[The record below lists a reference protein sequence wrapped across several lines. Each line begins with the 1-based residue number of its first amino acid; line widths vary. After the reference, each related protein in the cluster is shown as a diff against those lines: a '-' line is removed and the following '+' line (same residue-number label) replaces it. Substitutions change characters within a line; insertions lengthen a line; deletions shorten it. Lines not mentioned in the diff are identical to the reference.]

1 MIHTI
6 KKLLILR
13 RIRNRKVKYKDLFRQ
28 ESLTQQDALDPSVKL
43 LKLGRLYESKK
54 TDWTDTQTDRKNY
67 FRIKKESLK
76 QREQREGYEND
87 YHEGHEPQDGFV
99 EPDYEDNLSD
109 AEADAQTLASV
120 GWGTDEDYGGTD
132 ERL

>member
-13 RIRNRKVKYKDLFRQ
+13 RIRNRKVKYRDLFRQ

-54 TDWTDTQTDRKNY
+54 TD
-67 FRIKKESLK
+67 
-76 QREQREGYEND
+76 
-87 YHEGHEPQDGFV
+87 
-99 EPDYEDNLSD
+99 
-109 AEADAQTLASV
+109 
-120 GWGTDEDYGGTD
+120 
-132 ERL
+132 